1 MAGKKKNN
9 SPKNLFKTSKDKLIK
24 EVVENVSGEDA
35 KSAKSPVRQALKGN
49 SKKALKKTV
58 KTFKKEG
65 AKGAKTAYQ
74 NALTGS
80 PKKALK
86 GIVNEL
92 LSEKENPAQ
101 KALNKAYQTER
112 DKLRRRVA
120 YFREKGFEFSDDII
134 PPKLDGNATQ
144 EDVEYLRA
152 IRGSVLKRMAVSFT
166 PSASEAEEILEEIEE
181 IIEPQDF
188 ADFNETVGPST
199 DEFAE
204 ASVSN
209 TVSAGDEIETPE
221 ETPQERYYREN
232 PERVHDEKQSFEEGR
247 LILQNIYYDIDRQS
261 RVLNDKL
268 YGSFGNPDEN
278 RDIFESKSYAAELLS
293 EMLDDAIER
302 LGEDAVCRLLEEN
315 AEEIKHAVD
324 TILFDTY
331 ISAKHDMDDMVER
344 QNAALL
350 TVSNIL
356 NSDSPAELMR
366 QAFGEADH

>member
-1 MAGKKKNN
+1 MAGKKKKN
-9 SPKNLFKTSKDKLIK
+9 SAKNLLKTSKDKLIK
-24 EVVENVSGEDA
+24 EVIENASGEDA

-58 KTFKKEG
+58 QTFKKEG

-74 NALTGS
+74 SALTGS

-112 DKLRRRVA
+112 DRLRRRVA
-120 YFREKGFEFSDDII
+120 YFREKGFEFSDTII
-134 PPKLDGNATQ
+134 PPKLDGNATE

-152 IRGSVLKRMAVSFT
+152 IRGSVLKRLAVSFT
-166 PSASEAEEILEEIEE
+166 PPVSEAEEILEELEE
-181 IIEPQDF
+181 LTEPQDF
-188 ADFNETVGPST
+188 T
-199 DEFAE
+199 DVNDYIDTSDEEFMDSVVSS
-204 ASVSN
+204 ASSLE
-209 TVSAGDEIETPE
+209 DEIEAPE

-232 PERVHDEKQSFEEGR
+232 PERDYDDKQRFEEGR
-247 LILQNIYYDIDRQS
+247 LILQNIYEDIDRQS
-261 RVLNDKL
+261 SVLNDRL
-268 YGSFGNPDEN
+268 YSGSGDPYEN
-278 RDIFESKSYAAELLS
+278 RDIFESKTYVAELLG
-293 EMLDDAIER
+293 EMLDGAIER

-344 QNAALL
+344 QNDALL

>member
-24 EVVENVSGEDA
+24 EIVENASGDDA
-35 KSAKSPVRQALKGN
+35 KSAKSPFRQALKGN

-58 KTFKKEG
+58 QTFKKEG
-65 AKGAKTAYQ
+65 SKGAKTAYQ
-74 NALTGS
+74 SALTGT

-86 GIVNEL
+86 GIVSEL

-112 DKLRRRVA
+112 DRLRRRVA
-120 YFREKGFEFSDDII
+120 YFREKGFEFSDTVI

-152 IRGSVLKRMAVSFT
+152 IRGSVLKRMATSFT
-166 PSASEAEEILEEIEE
+166 PPASEAEEILEEIEE
-181 IIEPQDF
+181 ITEPQDF
-188 ADFNETVGPST
+188 SDFNEN
-199 DEFAE
+199 A
-204 ASVSN
+204 ASVD
-209 TVSAGDEIETPE
+209 DEIETSE

-232 PERVHDEKQSFEEGR
+232 PERMHDEKQSFEEGR

-261 RVLNDKL
+261 RVLNDRL
-268 YGSFGNPDEN
+268 YGGFGNPDEN

-331 ISAKHDMDDMVER
+331 ISAKHDTDEMVER
-344 QNAALL
+344 QNSALL